1 MEGSQKLR
9 ILSYVV
15 IAYMLMA
22 FSWWS
27 VLLFVKNDDAFQ
39 AKSNYLKLI
48 QVGSHKV
55 DSEET
60 FYASSEYLELLDKY
74 KKQEWMILG
83 EASVFILSLIA
94 GIWLINRGYHNEV
107 QLAKQKRNF
116 LLSVTHELKSPLSAM
131 RLILETIQNR
141 NLNDTQKLQLTQ
153 NGIKESDRLNTLV
166 NNLLTATRMET
177 MYNPQKENFNLS
189 KLVREEIERLKQ
201 NYPSNY
207 FNTTLQKEEIFVD
220 ADKAGVISIINNLVE
235 NAVKYSTTET
245 SIEIC
250 LESDQKD
257 AILSIKDK
265 GLGVP
270 LAERQLIFSQFYRI
284 GNEETRNTK
293 GTGLGLYIVKQILT
307 AHNGRI
313 SIKENTPKG
322 SIFVV
327 KLPLK

>member
-39 AKSNYLKLI
+39 AKSNYIKLI
-48 QVGSHKV
+48 QIGSHKV
-55 DSEET
+55 DSEEK
-60 FYASSEYLELLDKY
+60 FYASAEYLELLDKY

-83 EASVFILSLIA
+83 EASVFILSLIT

-141 NLNDTQKLQLTQ
+141 NLNDAQKLQLTQ

-177 MYNPQKENFNLS
+177 MYQPQKESFNLS
-189 KLVREEIERLKQ
+189 TLVQEEVDRSRQ
-201 NYPSNY
+201 NYPNNH
-207 FNTTLQKEEIFVD
+207 FNTVFQKDEIKID
-220 ADKAGVISIINNLVE
+220 ADKTGVVSILNNLVE
-235 NAVKYSTTET
+235 NAVKYSAADTA
-245 SIEIC
+245 IDIC

-257 AILSIKDK
+257 AILSIKDN
-265 GLGVP
+265 GLGIP
-270 LAERQLIFSQFYRI
+270 PAERQLIFSQFYRI
-284 GNEETRNTK
+284 GNEETRDTK
-293 GTGLGLYIVKQILT
+293 GTGLGLYIVKQIIT
-307 AHNGRI
+307 AHKGSI
-313 SIKENTPKG
+313 GIKENTPKG